1 MSQTL
6 NQDEIDS
13 LLKEPKEDEQQA
25 GQSTGSAPFAYD
37 LANNDKS
44 VYSRVAILGLI
55 NEKFSRNIRL
65 SLNTFLKRNVEVSV
79 VGLKILKYEEY
90 INSLHIPTSINLIKI
105 SPLKGLAL
113 FVVDSKLVYAIVDN
127 YFGGDGKVNF
137 KSEAREFTETENR
150 ITRMLIETFF
160 GDFKEAWKSILD
172 LQLEY
177 KSLEVDPSI
186 ANVVSLNELLI
197 ISKFHFELDGGG
209 GDFHICLPYSMI
221 EPIRELLNAGV
232 KPEKE
237 VSDEK
242 WIQRI
247 REEILEAQVDANCV
261 LTHKKISLRDVMRF
275 KNGDVID
282 IEIPEEIILKVC
294 NIPMFSANFGTF
306 EGKYAVK
313 IVDKFKKAPKR

>member
-13 LLKEPKEDEQQA
+13 LLSEPSDQEQDA
-25 GQSTGSAPFAYD
+25 NNANGSAPRPYD
-37 LANNDKS
+37 LANNDKNI
-44 VYSRVAILGLI
+44 YSRVATLGLI
-55 NEKFSRNIRL
+55 NEKFGRNIRA

-79 VGLKILKYEEY
+79 LGLKILKYEEY
-90 INSLHIPTSINLIKI
+90 VNSLFIPTSINLIKM

-113 FVVDSKLVYAIVDN
+113 FVVESKLVYAIVDN
-127 YFGGDGKVNF
+127 YFGGEGKVNF

-160 GDFKEAWKSILD
+160 KDLKEAWQSILD
-172 LQLEY
+172 LQCEY
-177 KSLEVDPSI
+177 KGIEVNPSM
-186 ANVVSLNELLI
+186 ANVVNLSDLLI

-209 GDFHICLPYSMI
+209 GDFHICMPYSMI
-221 EPIRELLNAGV
+221 EPIRELLTAGV
-232 KPEKE
+232 KAEKE

-247 REEILEAQVDANCV
+247 REEIVEAQVDANCV
-261 LTHKKISLRDVMRF
+261 LTHKKVSLRDVMRF

-282 IEIPEEIILKVC
+282 IEIPEEIVLKVC

-313 IVDKFKKAPKR
+313 IVDKLKKAPKR